1 MRFYQQQHEFYCGV
15 DLHARSMHVCIVD
28 QAGQTKVHKNIDAHP
43 DRFLPLIRP
52 YREGL
57 VVAAECMFAW
67 YWLADLCAQEQIP
80 FVLGHAL
87 YMKAIH
93 GGKTKNDRIDSQKI
107 ALLLKGGMLPVAYAY
122 PKAMRATRD
131 LLRRRTKL
139 VRTRA
144 EALAHIQN
152 TVSQYNLPPLAKKL
166 TFAAN
171 REEVAEQ
178 FADESVRQMAQTDL
192 SLIGHLDEQLKAVEL
207 YLVRHAKI
215 DDPQAYHLLQ
225 TIPGVGKVLALILL
239 YEMHAAGR
247 FGDQRHFVS
256 YCRLVRPTHESAGK
270 KSAGKGHKIG
280 NAHLR
285 WAFGCLPDAPGGA
298 GGPDLR
304 GPPGEAA
311 RQSQGHFDSGGA
323 DCPQRLADAQ
333 TQGGFRCQQVPEIA
347 SVRRRRVSRG
357 PHWANRG
364 ASPSRE

>member
-28 QAGQTKVHKNIDAHP
+28 REGQTKIHKNIDAHP

-52 YREGL
+52 YRAGL

-67 YWLADLCAQEQIP
+67 YWLADLCAEEQIS

-93 GGKTKNDRIDSQKI
+93 GGKAKNDKIDSQKI
-107 ALLLKGGMLPVAYAY
+107 ALLLKGGMLPIAYAY

-152 TVSQYNLPPLAKKL
+152 TISQYNLPPLAKKL

-171 REEVAEQ
+171 REGVAER
-178 FADESVRQMAQTDL
+178 FADESVRQMVASDL
-192 SLIGHLDEQLKAVEL
+192 ALIGHLDEQLKSVEL

-239 YEMHAAGR
+239 YEMHDAAR

-256 YCRLVRPTHESAGK
+256 YCRLVRPCHESAGK

-285 WAFGCLPDAPGGA
+285 WAFG
-298 GGPDLR
+298 
-304 GPPGEAA
+304 EAA
-311 RQSQGHFDSGGA
+311 CLMLREVPAAQLFVARLEKQHGKAKAISILAARIARTAWLMLKRKEAFDTTKF
-323 DCPQRLADAQ
+323 LK
-333 TQGGFRCQQVPEIA
+333 
-347 SVRRRRVSRG
+347 
-357 PHWANRG
+357 
-364 ASPSRE
+364 

>member
-1 MRFYQQQHEFYCGV
+1 
-15 DLHARSMHVCIVD
+15 ATS
-28 QAGQTKVHKNIDAHP
+28 

-57 VVAAECMFAW
+57 VVAAECLFAW
-67 YWLADLCAQEQIP
+67 YWLADLCAEEQIP

-93 GGKTKNDRIDSQKI
+93 GGKAKNDRIDSQKI
-107 ALLLKGGMLPVAYAY
+107 ALLVKGGMLPIAYAY

-171 REEVAEQ
+171 RAGVAER
-178 FADESVRQMAQTDL
+178 FADESVRRMVESDL
-192 SLIGHLDEQLKAVEL
+192 ELIGHADEQLQNLEL

-215 DDPQAYHLLQ
+215 DDPQAYPLLQ

-239 YEMHAAGR
+239 YEMHDTAR
-247 FGDQRHFVS
+247 FGDQRHFLS
-256 YCRLVRPTHESAGK
+256 SCRLVRPTHERPGRRW
-270 KSAGKGHKIG
+270 AGKGHKIG

-285 WAFGCLPDAPGGA
+285 WAFG
-298 GGPDLR
+298 
-304 GPPGEAA
+304 EAA
-311 RQSQGHFDSGGA
+311 
-323 DCPQRLADAQ
+323 CLML
-333 TQGGFRCQQVPEIA
+333 
-347 SVRRRRVSRG
+347 
-357 PHWANRG
+357 
-364 ASPSRE
+364 RE